1 MDYSLLIGVVRRK
14 YGVVDR
20 GVEVPTELHNLGQD
34 DNGAFHAATVEGP
47 GSYHMGLIDI
57 LQEWNFEKKLE
68 RYFKIYARWDDPDGL
83 SAIEPVTYQKR
94 FMERAV
100 YEVFEGQ
107 DTEDTDDV
115 NASIADEL
123 APAPQKPKKKNVDRR
138 FSVTPISTPTSSSQ
152 RSTFMEVQSPLLE
165 NELHED
171 DSRHRAPSHLNEL

>member
-20 GVEVPTELHNLGQD
+20 GVDTPTELRKLGQD

-68 RYFKIYARWDDPDGL
+68 RYFKVYARWDDPDGL

-107 DTEDTDDV
+107 DAEDSGSARNSSSEEPT
-115 NASIADEL
+115 
-123 APAPQKPKKKNVDRR
+123 PAPSKMKKNVDRR
-138 FSVTPISTPTSSSQ
+138 FSVTPISTPTSAKNTGAS
-152 RSTFMEVQSPLLE
+152 
-165 NELHED
+165 
-171 DSRHRAPSHLNEL
+171 A